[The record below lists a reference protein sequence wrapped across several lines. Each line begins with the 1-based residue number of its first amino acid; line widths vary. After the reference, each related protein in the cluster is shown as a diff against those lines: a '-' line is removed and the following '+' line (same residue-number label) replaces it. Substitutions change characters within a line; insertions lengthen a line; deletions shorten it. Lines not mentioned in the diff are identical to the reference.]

1 MGSSTSEAVTQG
13 IRVSVECRYAPEYSQ
28 PQRNQW
34 FFLYT
39 IQIAN
44 EGEEQVQLLSRHWV
58 IRDATG
64 RYLITQRRSG
74 SHLEGLWEF
83 PGGKREPKES
93 FEECLRRELTEEL
106 SATFRIGKLVEIV
119 RWEYPDRRIVLHF
132 YECHLESGTIEPR
145 EGQAMAWVEPA
156 RLADYDFPPADR
168 ALLDRLLA

>member
-1 MGSSTSEAVTQG
+1 VVLAQSSALHAMPNEALLRQ
-13 IRVSVECRYAPEYSQ
+13 
-28 PQRNQW
+28 
-34 FFLYT
+34 
-39 IQIAN
+39 
-44 EGEEQVQLLSRHWV
+44 LSRGV
-58 IRDATG
+58 VLVIEVAAALIRDAAG

-83 PGGKREPKES
+83 PGGKREPQES

-106 SATFRIGKLVEIV
+106 SATFTIGKLVETV
-119 RWEYPDRRIVLHF
+119 RWEYPDRQVVLRF

-156 RLADYDFPPADR
+156 RLMDYDFPPADR